1 MTIIQTKVSR
11 AKERV
16 KISQRKSKQEEL
28 AFEEELLKLEI
39 ERRKHESRRNVECG
53 ARCKE
58 KKCLPTCI
66 KMIKEEDDEKVI
78 CGL

>member
-11 AKERV
+11 VKERV

-39 ERRKHESRRNVECG
+39 ERRKHES
-53 ARCKE
+53 KE
-58 KKCLPTCI
+58 KRRMRR
-66 KMIKEEDDEKVI
+66 KMQREKM
-78 CGL
+78 LANLHQND

>member
-28 AFEEELLKLEI
+28 VFEEELLKLEI
-39 ERRKHESRRNVECG
+39 ERRKHERNVECG
-53 ARCKE
+53 VRCKE

-66 KMIKEEDDEKVI
+66 KMIKEKDDEKVI

>member
-28 AFEEELLKLEI
+28 VFEEELLKLEI
-39 ERRKHESRRNVECG
+39 ERRKHES
-53 ARCKE
+53 KE
-58 KKCLPTCI
+58 KRRMRRKMQREKCLPTCI
-66 KMIKEEDDEKVI
+66 KMIKEKDDEKVI